1 MFNEIFC
8 RSRLSILLTLSSVK
22 LWLFAS
28 SVFIFMTV
36 VDVTAVEVTAVE
48 VTGQDATSGQR
59 DASDHGRLNNGS
71 TGNQRTSV
79 LSKEKV
85 VQRVIFGS
93 CIKQD
98 NPMPIF
104 EEMLKLNSDL
114 ALLIG
119 DNIYGDTDDMA
130 VLRDKYQTLRRN
142 PHYSAFERSVPIL
155 ATWDDHDFGLN
166 DGGADFVKRSESQAE
181 FLHFWNVPKDSARWD
196 REGVYH
202 CEILGPV
209 GSRLQVILLDTRFFR
224 SPLKQGPTRR
234 VAGPYVADPDP
245 SKTMLGDDQWNWLA
259 ERLLEPAEIRLVVSS
274 IQCLPEAAGQE
285 TWSNLPAERKKF
297 LDLLRSTSANG
308 VILLSGD
315 RHWAELSVLRDELD
329 YPLYE
334 LTSSSLNQ
342 KHPRGTPSE
351 NRFRAVPQ
359 TFHQENFGVIDVDWS
374 HARPE
379 VELRL
384 LDAEGQP
391 RISQRV
397 VF

>member
-1 MFNEIFC
+1 MSNRIFD
-8 RSRLSILLTLSSVK
+8 RRIPVLLTLSSAM

-28 SVFIFMTV
+28 SVFICVAV
-36 VDVTAVEVTAVE
+36 VDVTAVGVTA
-48 VTGQDATSGQR
+48 QDATSGQR
-59 DASDHGRLNNGS
+59 DASDQDRLNDHS
-71 TGNQRTSV
+71 TRSHRPSV
-79 LSKEKV
+79 LSTEKV
-85 VQRVIFGS
+85 VRRVIFGS

-98 NPMPIF
+98 QPMPIF
-104 EEMLKLNSDL
+104 EEMLKQDSDL

-130 VLRDKYQTLRRN
+130 VLREKYQTLRRN

-155 ATWDDHDFGLN
+155 ATWDDHDYGLN

-181 FLHFWNVPKDSARWD
+181 FLHFWNVPKNSGRWD

-202 CEILGPV
+202 CEILGPP

-245 SKTMLGDDQWNWLA
+245 SKTMLGDDQWKWLA
-259 ERLLEPAEIRLVVSS
+259 EWLLEPAEVRLVVSS

-285 TWSNLPAERKKF
+285 TWSNLPAERKKL

-315 RHWAELSVLRDELD
+315 RHWAELSVLRNELD

-359 TFHQENFGVIDVDWS
+359 TFHQENFGLIDVDWS
-374 HARPE
+374 QTRPE
-379 VELRL
+379 VELQL
-384 LDAEGQP
+384 LDAEGQT

>member
-1 MFNEIFC
+1 MFYLVFPG
-8 RSRLSILLTLSSVK
+8 RSFSLPLTFLFLPLWFLWFGTIADVAAQNAFEEQGAVSGHERSNNNSTTDRKPPILSP
-22 LWLFAS
+22 A
-28 SVFIFMTV
+28 
-36 VDVTAVEVTAVE
+36 
-48 VTGQDATSGQR
+48 
-59 DASDHGRLNNGS
+59 
-71 TGNQRTSV
+71 
-79 LSKEKV
+79 KV
-85 VQRVIFGS
+85 VRRVIFGS

-98 NPMPIF
+98 QPMPIF
-104 EEMLKLNSDL
+104 SEMLKLNPDL

-119 DNIYGDTDDMA
+119 DNIYGDTDDMS
-130 VLRDKYQTLRRN
+130 VLRDKYQTLRSN
-142 PHYSAFERSVPIL
+142 PHYSAFENRVPIL
-155 ATWDDHDFGLN
+155 ATWDDHDFGRN
-166 DGGADFVKRSESQAE
+166 DGGADFEKRSDSQAE
-181 FLHFWNVPKDSARWD
+181 FLRFWNVPKESARWN

-202 CEILGPV
+202 SELFGPV

-224 SPLKQGPTRR
+224 SPLMQGEKRR

-245 SKTMLGDDQWNWLA
+245 RKTMLGDRQWEWLG
-259 ERLLEPAEIRLVVSS
+259 RQLREPAELRLLVSS

-285 TWSNLPAERKKF
+285 TWSNLPVERQRL
-297 LDLLRSTSANG
+297 LDLLRSTSAKG
-308 VILLSGD
+308 LILLSGD

-351 NRFRAVPQ
+351 NRYRAIPQ

-374 HARPE
+374 EGHAE

-384 LDAEGQP
+384 LDAEGNPQIYK
-391 RISQRV
+391 RL